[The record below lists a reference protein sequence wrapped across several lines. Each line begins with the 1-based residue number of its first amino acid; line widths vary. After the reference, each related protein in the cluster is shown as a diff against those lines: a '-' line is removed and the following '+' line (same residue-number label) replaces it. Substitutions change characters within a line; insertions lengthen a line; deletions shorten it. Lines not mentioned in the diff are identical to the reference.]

1 MELSSQAS
9 LQQLAET
16 LQMPDKGDSSRRQQ
30 PNDPSGT
37 KWSETILQEND
48 QVVVIKSCLWWI
60 SLFIENN
67 QSYIH

>member
-16 LQMPDKGDSSRRQQ
+16 LQMPDKGVAVAVNNQMIPR
-30 PNDPSGT
+30 T

-48 QVVVIKSCLWWI
+48 QVVVIKAACGG
-60 SLFIENN
+60 
-67 QSYIH
+67 

>member
-16 LQMPDKGDSSRRQQ
+16 LQMPDKGVAVAVNNQMIPR
-30 PNDPSGT
+30 T

-48 QVVVIKSCLWWI
+48 QVVVIKATCGG
-60 SLFIENN
+60 
-67 QSYIH
+67 